1 MQLIME
7 SWRRYSDKFNAP
19 IIPDRELDKSPVF
32 LFEGKSSK
40 PTKTCT
46 FGSLFEALD
55 RNKITITE
63 ALKIWERST
72 FHEMKMASDP
82 DGQQVLEEL
91 FGKLHEKE
99 AFTIDPDAEKEVDVQ
114 GAMHDADIQALVKK
128 GLRSPSKKKGGV
140 KKWAAFKATVLGNRI
155 VTEAIGKGMRF
166 RKWLGGKMAAGGNV
180 VLRFVFGKNP
190 EQSKSLAI
198 IKKLGSVFMKIVK
211 TIGKILGAILK
222 KYSHLM
228 GRTDVKLAII
238 ALCIAILT
246 LSVWFPLFAVAVPF
260 ALKRAGRTVAGAA
273 VKKGVGAV
281 ADKIRAKKDAA
292 AEAAGAMAESAKRKM
307 REVLE
312 DLDVFADITEIQ
324 NAIGQAIIQLAEEIG
339 ETTAEFTTD
348 SSMAQWD
355 IKSAESG
362 ADIKDAATSAM
373 GSYQNFVLE
382 TASAGD
388 EVTKQSM
395 DALDNLQYTLTQ
407 VDKAKNKKEALAA
420 LEYLDAA
427 SATGDDQAAFVAKK
441 ALQFGEKLC
450 ESHQDFCAAQLQ
462 LARDINML
470 QDTHVQSEINTY
482 RRVAT
487 KVISDA
493 GDVVS
498 DKEDVVDIVT
508 SKGHQDVTQYID
520 PEDADKFAKIPEK
533 GGVAKTGAGVRSKFS
548 TSN

>member
-19 IIPDRELDKSPVF
+19 IIPDRELDETPLF

-91 FGKLHEKE
+91 FGKKNEEETSEAPDEAGKE
-99 AFTIDPDAEKEVDVQ
+99 AP
-114 GAMHDADIQALVKK
+114 
-128 GLRSPSKKKGGV
+128 KKKGGM

-273 VKKGVGAV
+273 VKKGVGAM

-324 NAIGQAIIQLAEEIG
+324 NAIGQAIIQLAEETG

-348 SSMAQWD
+348 TSGAQWS

-362 ADIKDAATSAM
+362 ADMEDVATDAM
-373 GSYQNFVLE
+373 GSYHEFVLK

-388 EVTKQSM
+388 EATKQSM
-395 DALDNLQYTLTQ
+395 DALDMLQDTLTQ
-407 VDKAKNKKEALAA
+407 VNKANTKKEALAA

-427 SATGDDQAAFVAKK
+427 SATGDDQAALVAKK

-462 LARDINML
+462 LAKDINML

-482 RRVAT
+482 RKVAT
-487 KVISDA
+487 EVISDA

-548 TSN
+548 SSH